1 MARSKTL
8 SPHVGRL
15 SRSKVFAKRGLH
27 KGQKKS
33 EKPAAQETPLTRE
46 VTVGGEKNGS
56 TRIVPT
62 SKAPRYYPAEDVR
75 KPKKNR
81 KTVVPT
87 KLRSSITPGTV
98 LILLAGRFR
107 GKRVVFLKQLES
119 GLLLV
124 TGPFRINGVPLR
136 RVNQAYVIA
145 TSTKIDFEGIT
156 VRTNFLEHGFYS
168 LTLLFT
174 CPDRRKD
181 QRFLLFQNRCQGPHL
196 SRGRVLCRWRAKGE
210 GAIPRVKNRRP
221 EGCRQSHHFRYQGGG
236 VLGQIPQGH
245 FWSDERSI
253 PPPVKVLE
261 VYAVVGLVICHG

>member
-15 SRSKVFAKRGLH
+15 SRSQVFAKRGLH

-33 EKPAAQETPLTRE
+33 EKLAVPETPLTRE
-46 VTVGGEKNGS
+46 VSVGGEKNGS
-56 TRIVPT
+56 TRTVPT

-75 KPKKNR
+75 KPKKSR
-81 KTVVPT
+81 KTIVPT
-87 KLRSSITPGTV
+87 KLRPSITPGTV

-124 TGPFRINGVPLR
+124 TGPFRVNGVPLR

-156 VRTNFLEHGFYS
+156 IDEKINDAYFAKAPIKGRTSAEEEFFAEGKPKEKEPIPESKAADQKAVDKAIIAAIREEEYLAKYLKATFG
-168 LTLLFT
+168 LT
-174 CPDRRKD
+174 KG
-181 QRFLLFQNRCQGPHL
+181 QYPHQL
-196 SRGRVLCRWRAKGE
+196 K
-210 GAIPRVKNRRP
+210 
-221 EGCRQSHHFRYQGGG
+221 F
-236 VLGQIPQGH
+236 
-245 FWSDERSI
+245 
-253 PPPVKVLE
+253 
-261 VYAVVGLVICHG
+261 

>member
-1 MARSKTL
+1 MARNKTI

-15 SRSKVFAKRGLH
+15 SRSQVFAKRGLH

-33 EKPAAQETPLTRE
+33 EKPAVPETPPTKE
-46 VTVGGEKNGS
+46 VTIGGEKNGS
-56 TRIVPT
+56 TRIIPT

-81 KTVVPT
+81 KTIVPT

-124 TGPFRINGVPLR
+124 TGPFRVNGVPLR

-156 VRTNFLEHGFYS
+156 VRTNS
-168 LTLLFT
+168 L
-174 CPDRRKD
+174 R
-181 QRFLLFQNRCQGPHL
+181 RFLLPMTLFFSC
-196 SRGRVLCRWRAKGE
+196 
-210 GAIPRVKNRRP
+210 
-221 EGCRQSHHFRYQGGG
+221 
-236 VLGQIPQGH
+236 
-245 FWSDERSI
+245 SDR
-253 PPPVKVLE
+253 
-261 VYAVVGLVICHG
+261 